1 MQTLQVSLLAL
12 IAVILAVILETV
24 VANASKVPSSVR
36 VLRFVVA
43 VALAIAIIA
52 SAYVIFGGSAS

>member
-24 VANASKVPSSVR
+24 VANARTVPSSVR
-36 VLRFVVA
+36 VLRFA
-43 VALAIAIIA
+43 IIVALAITIIVSIYQIWGRPA
-52 SAYVIFGGSAS
+52 

>member
-24 VANASKVPSSVR
+24 VANARTVPSSVR
-36 VLRFVVA
+36 VLRFVII
-43 VALAIAIIA
+43 VALIIA
-52 SAYVIFGGSAS
+52 VVVSAYQIWGRPA